1 MTFSQRSARTCWMR
15 VASRVVLAFILVVIA
30 VVAAVPT
37 HAQTLSLVSV
47 KVNAFQDHSADFY
60 AFDAQNKLVRNLQ
73 PADFDVRNS
82 VQAFSVT
89 NVTCPP
95 VSAPERLSVVLCID
109 VSGSMSQG
117 NPTRMSRVRDAASL
131 FVSMLDT
138 TLHECA
144 ITSFDHLSYINQDFT
159 TSKSSLLSAIST
171 LQPQGATDY
180 NNALLAAP
188 TGAMNVA
195 TQGRYKR
202 VVIMLTDGDGGGKQ
216 DSILAFA
223 QLYNIRLY
231 TIAYFLQAPG
241 ILANIASQTGGLLFG
256 ETGYESLTTPEQLKA
271 AFRASLVHAEG
282 AQPCTVSWFADKYCY
297 QDWRWVSIAVP
308 SQNMAAVSQ
317 YYILPYAM
325 IPYVNFAPASLTYGA
340 VPPGTYQEK
349 TVQIYAP
356 NAPIT
361 IADGSFSNPLFT
373 ITSWGGSSPPF
384 VIQKG
389 QSRFITVRYTAADT
403 GYQYGTMN
411 IQSNM
416 CVYSFVGASA
426 GYQARSVPTKTIS
439 VLRPVGP
446 DNWNSCYYL
455 YSRWDGI
462 AANDSMRIEWTFDD
476 GKTWT
481 MMADNFS
488 GNIEQWFRT
497 PQRTGGG
504 NKIRISHIKFQ
515 NDRLQALKVG
525 HPGIMKMCAIN
536 PSNASQAV
544 VMLSPDNTYLSTR
557 RAYVVNLQTG
567 DTLATL
573 TPPGGK
579 VVQSVMWSADG
590 STIIL
595 CHNGMPG
602 GQLTFWNASTYQLI
616 RTISDNVT
624 NFTCAAINPAGT
636 RIAVGLQ
643 NITNTVRVY
652 DASNGTV
659 LANMNYHT
667 ALVNSVAFSG
677 DGSRIAS
684 IDNVGRIN
692 GWNAVSYTRVNTIDA
707 ARPSPGSS
715 VQFHPSNN
723 DQVVAAFQEGVT
735 RIHTLTS
742 GAEVRSYN
750 GNIGAHFYATFNP
763 AGTRVVSAGEIS
775 LTGGGYTGTCAVWD
789 ASTGSGIT
797 TFDGTGKVNN
807 HQWRSLWAGYTAD
820 GSLIVTANSF
830 GGVNVWSAAG
840 AHQKQHLLRHAAR
853 GAVVSAC
860 FFNDDQNAATL
871 GEDGSVVVH
880 TVQTR
885 DTVRTLN
892 DLGSIASKVNTLRA
906 SPNGV
911 YLCALAADGTMALWN
926 ALTAQ
931 LITRI
936 PNAGYGPAFSNNS
949 QYVAITNNNLVQ
961 IYVTATGQL
970 YKTITVNNFLS
981 GKDLTYNYDD
991 TRILVAGASSATN
1004 MSVVSLNVASS
1015 AETGRFTDI
1024 FAVGGDVMKLSY
1036 APGSRYVSVY
1046 HQSGSR
1052 SYVIDST
1059 MTRINTI
1066 NDMVHAITPNSGYQ
1080 IGTVLANK
1088 QARVWNTA
1096 NGAVVRTVN
1105 PHQGYEVSHLA
1116 MSANSSRSIICSHDG
1131 NAWLWDF
1138 AATPIQSDIS
1148 SSPFTIGTS
1157 ILKKKD
1163 TINFGK
1169 VLNNGSKDSV
1179 INQIIM
1185 NIGSAWDYI
1194 YSVSISGY
1202 NKDEF
1207 RIVKRN
1213 VGLYLYPGQSLT
1225 YELGFIPRTKVVGI
1239 KQVEMM
1245 VVTLCDTLRFVLI
1258 GESVNPP
1265 TENLVEQIDFGKV
1278 EITTRKDTTVSQTI
1292 RNVTA
1297 APLNITNT
1305 RILGPDTLQ
1314 FSIVSGGGSFVLA
1327 PGESRVITLRFA
1339 PTRIARTSARL
1350 AFFHP
1355 FLGSPATILLAGEG
1369 IGVPRI
1375 SASPKE
1381 CAMVSPICSAL
1392 SPIDT
1397 VIRVENIGT
1406 GVMSIDSA
1414 AFVGNDSTFFRVVT
1428 SLPDTVTRGGWK
1440 NIRIQYLPQMSGQR
1454 AAYLRLYTTAA
1465 NVSKGILDVK
1475 VTGQRDTVVL
1485 FFPVQN
1491 LVLTNV
1497 RPFTSVDA
1505 YLNLINRGTVPM
1517 TLPVPVMLGN
1527 FTVVTM
1533 SPNPI
1538 PPGGTA
1544 RVYVNFNNGDTSAT
1558 YDTLYTVRDSC
1569 GGLSSVRLRAY
1580 TMSPRPTIVI
1590 LSSLDI
1596 ISEPCKTF
1604 TDTTIIVT
1612 NAGMTAMTISDIS
1625 LVGDTLKQYSIRYKP
1640 PQKLESNAVDSIVIR
1655 YTPTTD
1661 LKQNASLVIRSDA
1674 QNTSGGVTTIPL
1686 SGTWKRT
1693 SFVLDTNR
1701 IVLDNIQPNM
1711 PAVQTVGLRNTG
1723 TAALTWNLPIT
1734 RGRSTIT
1741 AITPNPTP
1749 VGSTA
1754 TATVRFSGAPS
1765 GTFSID
1771 TLFVRDQCD
1780 KGQELRVQVQVQTT
1794 RPLIRIRTMPTVTL
1808 PCIVSQD
1815 TFIIIDNGGLDTLRI
1830 DSVTV
1835 EQPAGVRITVLG
1847 FFPRRIMT
1855 FRRDTVYLR
1864 IDASGAGS
1872 VSQRL
1877 TPRVSVYSNSERD
1890 SVYTQPFTL
1899 NINKSDLRF
1908 ATATFA
1914 LPKQKIYRS
1923 TTQPLG
1929 VTNTGMV
1936 PMRFAT
1942 PIVRGRFSIDS
1953 VSPNPLAAG
1962 GTGTAYVRFA
1972 GDTVGFYKETFR
1984 ITDSC
1989 GNTHTL
1995 DVTVEVAPVVP
2006 AHLQT
2011 LQSVDISEQCYTAID
2026 TTVLIT
2032 NTGAED
2038 LDISRIY
2045 LRGANA
2051 DEFAI
2056 LTDTAMVLIPD
2067 GTHLVLVRH
2076 TSKGVTGLRTAELV
2090 MVSNTD
2096 SMVNKE
2102 TVVNL
2107 RVMKD
2112 SVDVRW
2118 EFNQLHLGIVDRNTQ
2133 ARGTIQITNYGTMP
2147 QTVSLPLAGKYAVI
2161 DSIVPYPILPGST
2174 SVAYVTL
2181 NIPDSVGAIKE
2192 TLTFMN
2198 PCVRAVQLEVA
2209 AQIRGNAEL
2218 TTPDTT
2224 VMIGD
2229 EFLLPILLSDPRG
2242 VKLSGVESIRIDLR
2256 WNVTMM
2262 QLLGVENATLQSTAE
2277 DGIWR
2282 TCRIVTNP
2290 INGTDKAIATLKMQA
2305 ALGNDTVCT
2314 VEFRDI
2320 YNSRGIT
2327 DLIGRGGRVTIG
2339 GHCHD
2344 GDTRLMDRSAP
2355 TAVRAVYPNPASD
2368 DVTLAFT
2375 TAERAPVS
2383 VILVDVLGRTH
2394 RVVYQGMPPAEEWT
2408 VTVPVADIPS
2418 GVYQVVLQTQTQR
2431 RSHRLEIHK

>member
-1 MTFSQRSARTCWMR
+1 MTSFQRSARTWWVW
-15 VASRVVLAFILVVIA
+15 VASGAVFLALW
-30 VVAAVPT
+30 VASVPVS
-37 HAQTLSLVSV
+37 AQTLSLVSV

-60 AFDAQNKLVRNLQ
+60 AFDAQNRLVRNFQ
-73 PADFDVRNS
+73 PTDFAITNGA
-82 VQAFSVT
+82 QNFNVT

-95 VSAPERLSVVLCID
+95 VPAQERLSVVLCID

-117 NPTRMSRVRDAASL
+117 SPNRMSRVRDAASL
-131 FVSMLDT
+131 FVNMLDT
-138 TLHECA
+138 NLHECA
-144 ITSFDHLSYINQDFT
+144 VTSFDHLSYINQDFT

-223 QLYNIRLY
+223 QLYNIRIY
-231 TIAYFLQAPG
+231 TISYFLQAPG

-256 ETGYESLTTPEQLKA
+256 ETGYESLTTPEQLNA
-271 AFRASLVHAEG
+271 AFRACLVHAEG
-282 AQPCTVSWFADKYCY
+282 AQPCTVNYFADKYCY
-297 QDWRWVSIAVP
+297 ADWRWVSIAIP
-308 SQNMAAVSQ
+308 SLNMPAVSR
-317 YYILPYAM
+317 YYVLPYAM
-325 IPYVNFAPASLTYGA
+325 IPYVNMIPQSLTFGA
-340 VPPGTYQEK
+340 VPPGTNQEK

-361 IADGSFSNPLFT
+361 INDGTFANPLFT
-373 ITSWGGSSPPF
+373 ITNWGGTSPPF
-384 VIQKG
+384 VIPKG
-389 QSRFITVRYTAADT
+389 QSRFVTVRYTAVDT
-403 GYQYGTMN
+403 SYQYASMS

-416 CVYSFVGASA
+416 CVFSFVGASA
-426 GYQARSVPTKTIS
+426 GYQARSVPNKTIS
-439 VLRPVGP
+439 VLRPVSP
-446 DNWNSCYYL
+446 DNWNSCYYT
-455 YSRWDGI
+455 YMRWDGI
-462 AANDSMRIEWTFDD
+462 AANDSMRVEWTFDD

-481 MMADNFS
+481 MLADNYS

-515 NDRLQALKVG
+515 NDRLQALKTG
-525 HPGIMKMCAIN
+525 HPGIMKMCALN
-536 PSNASQAV
+536 PTNAAQAV
-544 VMLSPDNTYLSTR
+544 AMLAPDNTYLHTR
-557 RAYVVNLQTG
+557 RAFVVNLLTG

-573 TPPGGK
+573 IPPGGK
-579 VVQSVMWSADG
+579 VIQSVMWSADG
-590 STIIL
+590 ATIIL
-595 CHNGMPG
+595 CHNGTPG
-602 GQLTFWNASTYQLI
+602 GQLTFWNATTYQLI
-616 RTISDNVT
+616 RTISDATT
-624 NFTCAAINPAGT
+624 NFTCAAVNPAGT

-643 NITNTVRVY
+643 NITNSVRLY

-667 ALVNSVAFSG
+667 ALVNGVAFSS
-677 DGSRIAS
+677 DGARLAS

-692 GWNAVSYTRVNTIDA
+692 GWNATTFTRINTIDPQ
-707 ARPSPGSS
+707 RPSPGTSI
-715 VQFHPSNN
+715 QYHPANN
-723 DQVVAAFQEGVT
+723 DVVVAAFQEGVT
-735 RIHTLTS
+735 RIHTVSS
-742 GAEVRSYN
+742 GAETRNYS
-750 GNIGAHFYATFNP
+750 GNIGAHLYACFSPN
-763 AGTRVVSAGEIS
+763 GSRVVTCGE
-775 LTGGGYTGTCAVWD
+775 TGVSTGLLLGTCVIWD
-789 ASTGSGIT
+789 ASSGSSIT
-797 TFDGTGKVNN
+797 SFDGTNRINN
-807 HQWRSLWAGYTAD
+807 HQWRSNWAGYTSD
-820 GSLIVTANSF
+820 GSQIVTANSF
-830 GGVNVWSAAG
+830 GGINVWSNAG
-840 AHQKQHLLRHAAR
+840 VHSKQHLVRHAAR

-880 TVQTR
+880 DVLTR

-892 DLGSIASKVNTLRA
+892 DLGSLASKANTLRA

-911 YLCALAADGTMALWN
+911 YLAALSADGTMALWN
-926 ALTAQ
+926 VLTGQ
-931 LITRI
+931 LIARI
-936 PNAGYGPAFSNNS
+936 TGAGYGPAFSNNS
-949 QYVAITNNNLVQ
+949 QYVAVTNNNLVQ

-970 YKTITVNNFLS
+970 YKTITVSTFLS

-991 TRILVAGASSATN
+991 TRIIVAGASSATN

-1024 FAVGGDVMKLSY
+1024 FAVGGECMKISY
-1036 APGSRYVSVY
+1036 APGSRYVTVY
-1046 HQSGSR
+1046 HQSASR

-1059 MTRINTI
+1059 MNRINTI
-1066 NDMVHAITPNSGYQ
+1066 NDMVHGIAPNAGYQ
-1080 IGTVLANK
+1080 VGTVLTNK
-1088 QARVWNTA
+1088 QARVWRTSDN
-1096 NGAVVRTVN
+1096 AVMRTVN

-1148 SSPFTIGTS
+1148 ASPFTIGTS
-1157 ILKKKD
+1157 VLKKKD

-1239 KQVEMM
+1239 KQVEMT

-1278 EITTRKDTTVSQTI
+1278 EVTTRKDSTVAQTI
-1292 RNVTA
+1292 RNVTN

-1314 FSIVSGGGSFVLA
+1314 FSIVSGGGSFTLA

-1350 AFFHP
+1350 AFFHA

-1369 IGVPRI
+1369 VGIPRI
-1375 SASPKE
+1375 NASPKE
-1381 CAMVSPICSAL
+1381 CALTSPICS
-1392 SPIDT
+1392 SIVPIDT
-1397 VIRVENIGT
+1397 VIRIENIGT
-1406 GVMSIDSA
+1406 GVMSVDSAVFTGIDS
-1414 AFVGNDSTFFRVVT
+1414 SSFRVTTV
-1428 SLPDTVTRGGWK
+1428 LPDTITRGGWK
-1440 NIRIQYLPQMSGQR
+1440 NIRIQYVPQMAGQR
-1454 AAYLRLYTTAA
+1454 FATLRLFTTAA
-1465 NVSKGILDVK
+1465 NVPKGVLDIK
-1475 VTGQRDTVVL
+1475 VTGNRDTVVL

-1505 YLNLINRGTVPM
+1505 FLNLTNRGTVPM
-1517 TLPVPVMLGN
+1517 TLPVPVSLGK
-1527 FTVVTM
+1527 FTVVSL

-1538 PPGGTA
+1538 PPGATA
-1544 RVYVNFNNGDTSAT
+1544 RVYVNFNNGDTAAT

-1569 GGLSSVRLRAY
+1569 GGSTSVRLRAY
-1580 TMSPRPTIVI
+1580 TQSPRPTIVI
-1590 LSSLDI
+1590 LASLDI
-1596 ISEPCKTF
+1596 VGIPCTSF
-1604 TDTTIIVT
+1604 TDTTIIIT
-1612 NAGMTAMTISDIS
+1612 NAGMSAMNISDIS
-1625 LVGDTLKQYSIRYKP
+1625 IVGDTLKQYSIRYKP

-1661 LKQNASLVIRSDA
+1661 RKQNASLVIRSDA
-1674 QNTSGGVTTIPL
+1674 QNSVAGVTSIPL
-1686 SGTWKRT
+1686 SGTWNRI

-1701 IVLDNIQPNM
+1701 IVIDNVPPNT
-1711 PAVQTVGLRNTG
+1711 AQTQTVRLRNDG
-1723 TAALTWNLPIT
+1723 TSEIRWTLPIT
-1734 RGRSTIT
+1734 SGRSTIT

-1749 VGSTA
+1749 AGATA

-1765 GTFSID
+1765 GSFSID
-1771 TLFVRDQCD
+1771 TLFVRDQCG

-1794 RPLIRIRTMPTVTL
+1794 RPLVRIRTMPTVTL
-1808 PCIVSQD
+1808 PCITERD
-1815 TFIIIDNGGLDTLRI
+1815 TFIIIDNAGLDTLRI

-1847 FFPRRIMT
+1847 FFPRRILT
-1855 FRRDTVYLR
+1855 FRRDTVYFR

-1872 VSQRL
+1872 SSIRL

-1890 SVYTQPFTL
+1890 SVYTQPFVL
-1899 NINKSDLRF
+1899 SIDKSDLRF

-1914 LPKQKIYRS
+1914 FPKQKIYRS
-1923 TTQPLG
+1923 TTQTTT

-1936 PMRFAT
+1936 PMRFTT
-1942 PIVRGRFSIDS
+1942 PMVRGRFFIDS

-1962 GTGTAYVRFA
+1962 GTGTVYLRFA
-1972 GDTVGFYKETFR
+1972 GDTVGMYRETFR
-1984 ITDSC
+1984 MTDSC
-1989 GNTHTL
+1989 DKTHTL
-1995 DVTVEVAPVVP
+1995 GVTVEVAPVVP

-2011 LQSVDISEQCYTAID
+2011 VSGVDIAEQCYSAID

-2032 NTGAED
+2032 NSGAED
-2038 LDISRIY
+2038 LDISRIH

-2051 DEFAI
+2051 DEFSI
-2056 LTDTAMVLIPD
+2056 LTDTAMILAPD
-2067 GTHLVLVRH
+2067 ATHLVLVRH
-2076 TSKGVTGLRTAELV
+2076 MSKGVTGLRTAELV

-2107 RVMKD
+2107 RLMKD

-2118 EFNQLHLGIVDRNTQ
+2118 EFAQLHLGIVDRNTR
-2133 ARGTIQITNYGTMP
+2133 ARGTMQVTNYGTVP
-2147 QTVSLPLAGKYAVI
+2147 QSVTLPLAGRFAVI
-2161 DSIVPYPILPGST
+2161 DSIVPHPILPGAT
-2174 SVAYVTL
+2174 GVAYVSFTV
-2181 NIPDSVGAIKE
+2181 PDSVGSIKE
-2192 TLTFMN
+2192 TLTFLN
-2198 PCVRAVQLEVA
+2198 PCSRGVPLEVA
-2209 AQIRGNAEL
+2209 VQIRGNAEI

-2229 EFLLPILLSDPRG
+2229 EFRLSILLSDPYG

-2262 QLLGVENATLQSTAE
+2262 QLLGVENATLQATGE
-2277 DGIWR
+2277 DGAWR
-2282 TCRIVTNP
+2282 TCRILTEP
-2290 INGTDKAIATLKMQA
+2290 ITGRDKAIATLKLQA
-2305 ALGNDTVCT
+2305 ALGNDTVCGVQIT
-2314 VEFRDI
+2314 DI

-2327 DLIGRGGRVTIG
+2327 DLAGRGGTVTIA
-2339 GHCHD
+2339 GHCQD
-2344 GDTRLMDRSAP
+2344 GGTRLMDRSAP
-2355 TAVRAVYPNPASD
+2355 TAVRSVYPNPAGD

-2375 TAERAPVS
+2375 TAERAPLS
-2383 VILVDVLGRTH
+2383 VILIDVLGRTH
-2394 RVVYQGMPPAEEWT
+2394 RVVYEGMPPAEEWS
-2408 VTVPVADIPS
+2408 VNVPLSDIPS
-2418 GVYQVVLQTQTQR
+2418 GVYQVVLQTPTQR
-2431 RSHRLEIHK
+2431 RSHRLEIHR